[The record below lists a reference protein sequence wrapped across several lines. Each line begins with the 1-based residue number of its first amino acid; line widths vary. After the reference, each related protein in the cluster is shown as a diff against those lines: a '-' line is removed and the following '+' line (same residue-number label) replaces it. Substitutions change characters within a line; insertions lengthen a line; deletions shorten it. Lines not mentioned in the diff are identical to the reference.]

1 MRSWESSTGCS
12 RRGKMNR
19 RSRTSRDSNLSM
31 HSHSFPELARVQRPR
46 EVQES
51 CGKERRGSM
60 ELPARSSQIQGS
72 CEPKD
77 DEEERGKRKEEEE
90 EEEREDEIACGMQ
103 KAWRGED
110 GENRKSFIVVS
121 ERSRSGTNLLR

>member
-1 MRSWESSTGCS
+1 MQRVKEEMRSWESSTGCS

-77 DEEERGKRKEEEE
+77 DEEEIGRRRRRKERMRLLAGCKKPGEEKM
-90 EEEREDEIACGMQ
+90 ERTGRA
-103 KAWRGED
+103 
-110 GENRKSFIVVS
+110 S
-121 ERSRSGTNLLR
+121 LL

>member
-1 MRSWESSTGCS
+1 GNEKLESSTGCS
-12 RRGKMNR
+12 RSRRGEMNR

-60 ELPARSSQIQGS
+60 EPPARSRFKEAVNQ
-72 CEPKD
+72 KTT
-77 DEEERGKRKEEEE
+77 KRKEE
-90 EEEREDEIACGMQ
+90 G
-103 KAWRGED
+103 G
-110 GENRKSFIVVS
+110 G
-121 ERSRSGTNLLR
+121 GG